1 MDALICRCPRGHA
14 DERVLLSVQEL
25 LNRIATLG
33 FRREPPSD
41 RTEDLLTTSWKDS
54 ASYGLYQHQIPTRVA
69 AAIRTDCLHLA
80 PRTAPRA
87 VGASAGR
94 P

>member
-33 FRREPPSD
+33 FRREPPGGSN
-41 RTEDLLTTSWKDS
+41 RGPSHYE
-54 ASYGLYQHQIPTRVA
+54 
-69 AAIRTDCLHLA
+69 
-80 PRTAPRA
+80 
-87 VGASAGR
+87 
-94 P
+94 